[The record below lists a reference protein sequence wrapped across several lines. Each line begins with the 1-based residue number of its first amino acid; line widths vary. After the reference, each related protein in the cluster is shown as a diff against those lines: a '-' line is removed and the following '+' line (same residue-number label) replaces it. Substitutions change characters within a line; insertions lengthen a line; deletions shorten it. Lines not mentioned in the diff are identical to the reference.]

1 MPAVCRSSR
10 ANTTTKATPTT
21 RKGTMKSVISQ
32 SGVPARKL
40 CTAITTKT
48 DTAPFQATQA
58 TKRPNSVQPGECVS
72 GRR

>member
-1 MPAVCRSSR
+1 M
-10 ANTTTKATPTT
+10 N
-21 RKGTMKSVISQ
+21 SVISQ

-40 CTAITTKT
+40 RTAITTKT

-58 TKRPNSVQPGECVS
+58 ARRPNSVQPGECVS